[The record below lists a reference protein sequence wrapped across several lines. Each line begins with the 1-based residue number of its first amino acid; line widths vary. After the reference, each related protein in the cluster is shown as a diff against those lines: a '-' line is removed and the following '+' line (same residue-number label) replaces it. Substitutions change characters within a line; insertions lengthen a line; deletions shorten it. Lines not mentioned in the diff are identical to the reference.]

1 MYTHYFGLNE
11 KPFVIAPNPRYL
23 YMSELHR
30 EALAHLIY
38 GIQSGGCFILLT
50 GDVGTGKTTVCRCL
64 LEKLPKDT
72 DVAIILNP
80 KLTAIDLLKTICE
93 ELSIPVTTASPS
105 SKSYIDAI
113 NRHLLQTHAMGRSTA
128 LVIDEAQN
136 LDADVL
142 EQLRLLTNLETDT
155 QKLLKIILLGQPEL
169 RLMLASPEMSQ
180 VNQRITSRYHLK
192 PLKPPDV
199 RIYMQH
205 RIRVAGGG
213 TRRLFSDGAVH
224 HVARLSKG
232 IPRLINLL
240 CDRALL
246 GAYAENAD
254 HVSLKIMK
262 KAGREVFGPAQS
274 AFPSPRFILITAIAL
289 VVFGVGLP
297 ITYHYL
303 KIPSVGSFFKQLQQL
318 GVPGP
323 AESKPNTGLTAK
335 IKPPVEANDR
345 PPLSKDEQSDKE
357 AIPPVPVEQDVSPQ
371 DLKTDAQSVRKK

>member
-93 ELSIPVTTASPS
+93 ELSIPVTTESPS
-105 SKSYIDAI
+105 SKNYIDAI
-113 NRHLLQTHAMGRSTA
+113 NRHLLKTHAEGRSTA

-192 PLKPPDV
+192 PLKPQDV

-213 TRRLFSDGAVH
+213 ARRLFSNGAEH

-254 HVSLKIMK
+254 HVSLRIMK
-262 KAGREVFGPAQS
+262 KAGREVFGPGQS
-274 AFPSPRFILITAIAL
+274 AFPSLRFILITAIVL

-297 ITYHYL
+297 ITYYYL
-303 KIPSVGSFFKQLQQL
+303 KIPSLESVFNQLQHL
-318 GVPGP
+318 GMPGP
-323 AESKPNTGLTAK
+323 AESKPNAQSTPK
-335 IKPPVEANDR
+335 VKPSAEADDR
-345 PPLSKDEQSDKE
+345 PLLSKDEQTKKKST
-357 AIPPVPVEQDVSPQ
+357 PPVPVEQAVSNQEFKPDQ
-371 DLKTDAQSVRKK
+371 QSDRKK